1 MNIVQ
6 IENRLSYLERYDK
19 KVRDYYNPNK
29 SSGKKHPYIHDL
41 TADYK
46 IDSEL
51 YGLGSYWKPE
61 VETVLESPIES
72 KLVALMQQETAQH
85 RRSPEKY
92 VKKVKHAK
100 LRDLEL
106 IQLDQGIE
114 KESYKGIFAQ
124 TKIAKHNAAA
134 KNRTHS
140 MSPTGKTV
148 HIKHL
153 VPPEVLDFEPGL
165 CSTKLSSVIEANLT
179 SRSVTGKRKVHH
191 AVDTKEIF
199 NELSYISDHNS
210 LVHTLPADISE
221 EKVPREQG
229 YNDILVKPDF
239 RSFNITLQSEGECMI
254 YFKDLSESDR
264 PEVTLSGFIN
274 ENGHVS
280 YEGSRFIDLSTVL
293 PWSISQKHL
302 KGHTLLMTISQ
313 SNSCIFKTFLLLD
326 TAKSKHLIRARNEIK
341 RYKVLTEL
349 SHQRAYLPSI
359 YKNKETHINTE
370 SPPKYSFSRLAYA
383 RNVSPTINPLT
394 SGLYNFKNKFSLYR
408 VNAYPAHL
416 SEYERLDRLTPLSK
430 PKVKTP
436 GRPHDEIGITIT
448 GNGIKADPIKNV

>member
-6 IENRLSYLERYDK
+6 IQNRLNYLEKYDK
-19 KVRDYYNPNK
+19 KVRNYFNPNK

-61 VETVLESPIES
+61 VETVLESPIEP
-72 KLVALMQQETAQH
+72 KLATLTQQETTQH
-85 RRSPEKY
+85 RKSPEKF

-106 IQLDQGIE
+106 IHLDQGIE

-124 TKIAKHNAAA
+124 TKIAKHNAVPR
-134 KNRTHS
+134 NRTQS
-140 MSPTGKTV
+140 VSPTGKTV
-148 HIKHL
+148 HINHL
-153 VPPEVLDFEPGL
+153 VPPEVLEFEQSL
-165 CSTKLSSVIEANLT
+165 CSTKISSVIEANLT
-179 SRSVTGKRKVHH
+179 SRSVTGKRKVHN

-199 NELSYISDHNS
+199 NELSRISDHDS
-210 LVHTLPADISE
+210 VVHTLPADILE
-221 EKVPREQG
+221 EKVTKEQA
-229 YNDILVKPDF
+229 YNDIIVKPDF
-239 RSFNITLQSEGECMI
+239 RSFNLTLQSCGECTI

-264 PEVTLSGFIN
+264 PEVTLQGFIN
-274 ENGHVS
+274 ENGHVT
-280 YEGSRFIDLSTVL
+280 YEGNRFIDLSIVL
-293 PWSISQKHL
+293 PWSISKRHL

-313 SNSCIFKTFLLLD
+313 SNSCIFKTFVLLD
-326 TAKSKHLIRARNEIK
+326 IAKSKNLFRARNEIK
-341 RYKVLTEL
+341 RYKVLNEL

-359 YKNKETHINTE
+359 YKNKETHLNTE
-370 SPPKYSFSRLAYA
+370 SPPKDSFSRLAYA

-394 SGLYNFKNKFSLYR
+394 NGLYNFKNKFSLYR

-416 SEYERLDRLTPLSK
+416 SEYERLDSLTPLSK
-430 PKVKTP
+430 PKLKTP
-436 GRPHDEIGITIT
+436 GRPHDEIGIQIT
-448 GNGIKADPIKNV
+448 GNGIKTELIKNV